1 MRAIQV
7 LGTKTAPKIFLNQS
21 LPKPAPQKADIL
33 IQVDAAGITGDEI
46 LWPELYE
53 TPTRIPGHEL
63 SGTISE
69 LGSDYRGSLRL
80 GQKVFAFTAADRG
93 QCHAEY
99 VICSANEVA
108 PKPASISHFEAAALP
123 IPLLTAFEAIL
134 NHGKVTPGVRV
145 LVTGASGAVG
155 KIAVQLITRLAG
167 GPAIALASLRNHDIL
182 RQLGAQEVI
191 NYAVTGWES
200 KVEAVDV
207 VFDTVGG
214 TVLKKTWKAIKEDGL
229 IITVG
234 DPPPSW
240 AFKGVQPDDASQK
253 PNVRYTYFVVSPNA
267 ERLLQASDLID
278 TGIIKPLVVKSFAFE
293 ESEKAWAFARQRGRE
308 QKAVIAFM

>member
-7 LGTKTAPKIFLNQS
+7 LGSKKSPKIFLNQCF
-21 LPKPAPQKADIL
+21 PKPVLEEAAIL
-33 IQVDAAGITGDEI
+33 IKVDAAGITGDEI

-69 LGSDYRGSLRL
+69 LGPDYRGSLMV

-99 VICSANEVA
+99 AICTANEVA

-134 NHGKVTPGVRV
+134 DHGKVMPGIRV

-167 GPAIALASLRNHDIL
+167 GHAIALASLRNHDIL

-191 NYAVTGWES
+191 NYAVTDWES
-200 KVEAVDV
+200 KVDAVDV

-214 TVLKKTWKAIKEDGL
+214 MVLKKTWKTIKEDGL

-240 AFKGVQPDDASQK
+240 AIKGVQPDEASHK
-253 PNVRYTYFVVSPNA
+253 PNVQYKYFVVSPNA
-267 ERLLQASDLID
+267 ERLRQASDMID
-278 TGIIKPLVVKSFAFE
+278 NGSVKPLVVKPFPFNEA
-293 ESEKAWAFARQRGRE
+293 EKAWAYARQRGRE
-308 QKAVIAFM
+308 EKAVVDFM